1 MAKILSQEEIDALL
15 NSVSTGEKDGIEGQ
29 VPRKKVTVY
38 DFKHPN
44 LISKEQ
50 MRFLENIHEGLARNF
65 SVFLSAQL
73 RMIVDMN
80 LLAIDQIM
88 YSEFVMSIA
97 SPSAIYVG
105 SIDEPHS
112 QFVLEINPQ
121 LVIFIVEKLFGG
133 KGSFISNVRPVS
145 QIEQKIMNRVVDKVA
160 IEVSKNWKPIS
171 EFSCEFNR
179 FESNPEFVQI
189 IPSSEPVVVVS
200 MEIQIHGKTTMMNFC
215 YPYMW
220 ISNIMSIPEVQGKI
234 LFGIQEATEEE
245 QNLVISNLTA
255 SNIDLRAILGGSSIL
270 IKDFINMREGDVLV
284 LDSEVGSKRPVYV
297 RNKYLYDTTIGRQG
311 KNYTF
316 QINNVKKGE
325 QFDEI

>member
-15 NSVSTGEKDGIEGQ
+15 NSVSTGEEVVNGGLKA
-29 VPRKKVTVY
+29 RKKVTVY

-97 SPSAIYVG
+97 PPSAIYVG
-105 SIDEPHS
+105 NFDDPYS
-112 QFVLEINPQ
+112 QFVLEINTQ

-133 KGSFISNVRPVS
+133 KGSFISNNRPIS
-145 QIEQKIMNRVVDKVA
+145 QIEQKIMRRVVDKVA
-160 IEVSKNWKPIS
+160 IEISKNWKPIKD
-171 EFSCEFNR
+171 FACEFTR

-189 IPSSEPVVVVS
+189 IPSSEPVVVVT
-200 MEIQIHGKTTMMNFC
+200 MEIQIHGNTTMMNFC

-234 LFGIQEATEEE
+234 LFGAQEATEEE
-245 QNLVISNLTA
+245 QDLVKLNLKS
-255 SNIDLRAILGGSSIL
+255 SSIDIRAILGRSKIP
-270 IKDFINMREGDVLV
+270 IKDSINMKLGDVIR
-284 LDSEVGSKRPVYV
+284 LDSEVGSKRPAFVQ
-297 RNKYLYDTTIGRQG
+297 NKYLYDTTIGRRG
-311 KNYTF
+311 KNYAF
-316 QINNVKKGE
+316 QINSVKKGD
-325 QFDEI
+325 QFNEL

>member
-1 MAKILSQEEIDALL
+1 MAKILSQEEIDAVL
-15 NSVSTGEKDGIEGQ
+15 NSVSTGEDVVSGDPKSRG
-29 VPRKKVTVY
+29 KVTVY

-105 SIDEPHS
+105 SFDEPHS
-112 QFVLEINPQ
+112 QFVLEINTQ
-121 LVIFIVEKLFGG
+121 LAIFIVEKLFGG
-133 KGSFISNVRPVS
+133 KGSFVSNNRPIS
-145 QIEQKIMNRVVDKVA
+145 QIEQKIMRRVVDKVA
-160 IEVSKNWKPIS
+160 IEVSKNWKPICD
-171 EFSCEFNR
+171 FSCEFTR

-189 IPSSEPVVVVS
+189 VPSSEPVIVVS
-200 MEIQIHGKTTMMNFC
+200 MEIQIHRTTTMMNFC

-234 LFGIQEATEEE
+234 LFGAQEATEEE
-245 QNLVISNLTA
+245 QELVESNLNLST
-255 SNIDLRAILGGSSIL
+255 IDVRAILGRSKIL
-270 IKDFINMREGDVLV
+270 IGDSINMKVGDVIR
-284 LDSEVGSKRPVYV
+284 LDSEVGSKRPVFV
-297 RNKYLYDTTIGRQG
+297 HNKYLYDTTIGKRG
-311 KNYTF
+311 KNYAF
-316 QINNVKKGE
+316 QINKVKKGDS
-325 QFDEI
+325 FNAV